1 MPKKKPFVAY
11 FDEHIHPSAI
21 SAFKEQGYKCI
32 LISKTRQYAGVD
44 ERNYIQQIRSEGAFF
59 VTGDVEFIEDVIRQ
73 KIKHAGIILI
83 PTGWEDDLLYLAAA
97 GIAGYVLGF
106 IDREGRRSLYD
117 KIFSIE
123 DDGYHITEKGI
134 DKLGYS
140 TVSSTRKT
148 EH

>member
-1 MPKKKPFVAY
+1 MYSY
-11 FDEHIHPSAI
+11 F
-21 SAFKEQGYKCI
+21 KN
-32 LISKTRQYAGVD
+32 KT
-44 ERNYIQQIRSEGAFF
+44 IC
-59 VTGDVEFIEDVIRQ
+59 IEDVIRQ

-83 PTGWEDDLLYLAAA
+83 PTGWEDDLLGFAAA

-140 TVSSTRKT
+140 TDRMELDIELYFQTGRTVI
-148 EH
+148 